1 MSVDKNKVIE
11 YYLKGQNKVEDGV
24 YTENILSGDL
34 SKLSMSMIK
43 SAVKNGEEMG
53 AEKVNICLCNMYE
66 YAKLRKKNYPDAEG
80 VVAVRLKGKTFE
92 NINND
97 LIQEYVKRFEDRV
110 SSLPRKHGLS
120 KDVVILANEE
130 GLKAVEVTEANEKIA
145 ENSMDITTK
154 SILKEN
160 YNDIP
165 RDETYIAFCNAAF
178 EEMGM
183 ER

>member
-11 YYLKGQNKVEDGV
+11 YYLKSQNKVENGV

-43 SAVKNGEEMG
+43 SAAQKGEEQN
-53 AEKVNICLCNMYE
+53 AEQVNICLSHMLE

-80 VVAVRLKGKTFE
+80 VVAIRLEGKTFT
-92 NINND
+92 NINNEF
-97 LIQEYVKRFEDRV
+97 IQEYVKRFENTV
-110 SSLPRKHGLS
+110 SSLTRKHGLS

-130 GLKAVEVTEANEKIA
+130 GLLTVEVNEENEQIA
-145 ENSMDITTK
+145 ENSMDTTTK
-154 SILKEN
+154 YILEQN
-160 YNDIP
+160 YNNIP
-165 RDETYIAFCNAAF
+165 RDENYIAFCNGAS